1 MIEGRKAG
9 PLGPESRA
17 TRLAPRALSAGVVDS
32 LGEGFVCRLCHGSP
46 IPLHGTCATRCGP
59 GLLDPILSTI
69 RPQDE
74 RPRTQGPEPSAARL
88 ASRALSTGVVD
99 SLGEGFV

>member
-1 MIEGRKAG
+1 MNEVRKTD
-9 PLGPESRA
+9 PWDPESS
-17 TRLAPRALSAGVVDS
+17 TLHLAPRAFSTRVVDS

-69 RPQDE
+69 RPQDDG
-74 RPRTQGPEPSAARL
+74 PRTQDPEPSAARL
-88 ASRALSTGVVD
+88 GPRAFSTGVVV
-99 SLGEGFV
+99 SLGE